1 MRHSSYRPCSSK
13 LSHDTDGYACKGVKK
28 SGEGGEDR
36 SLSKSICALR
46 SSADRLCSIKARIF
60 LPLKF
65 PDPILRRLLRNP
77 ETRQQVGIKDLLRIL
92 ENSCVY
98 IYLSNYLYLFI
109 AFIIETNWRDIE
121 FVVQCTS
128 KLNKEKGRRLKLIF
142 L

>member
-1 MRHSSYRPCSSK
+1 M
-13 LSHDTDGYACKGVKK
+13 
-28 SGEGGEDR
+28 EGGR
-36 SLSKSICALR
+36 GSLSKSICALR

-128 KLNKEKGRRLKLIF
+128 KLNKEKGGRLKLIF